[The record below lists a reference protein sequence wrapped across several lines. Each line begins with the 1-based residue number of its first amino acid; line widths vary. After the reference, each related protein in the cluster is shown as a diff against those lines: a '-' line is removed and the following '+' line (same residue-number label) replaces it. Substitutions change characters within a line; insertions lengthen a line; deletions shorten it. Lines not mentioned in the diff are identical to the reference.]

1 MTNGPSPMIVLFDGV
16 CNLCSSSVQFILSR
30 DKAGLFHYASLQS
43 DFGQTFLAS
52 HNLSQEDFD
61 SVILIEG
68 EQFFVKSDAALR
80 ISSRLGGLW
89 SLLGIGKFLP
99 KKIRDA
105 VYDFIARRRYRWFG
119 RKETCWLPKAEWKGR
134 FMG

>member
-1 MTNGPSPMIVLFDGV
+1 MIVLFDGV

>member
-30 DKAGLFHYASLQS
+30 DKSGVFHYASLQS
-43 DFGQTFLAS
+43 DFGQAFLAS
-52 HNLSQEDFD
+52 RNLSQEDFD

-68 EQFFVKSDAALR
+68 DQFFVKSDAALR

-89 SLLGIGKFLP
+89 PLLGIGRILP
-99 KKIRDA
+99 RKIRDA
-105 VYDFIARRRYRWFG
+105 LYDFIARRRYRWFG